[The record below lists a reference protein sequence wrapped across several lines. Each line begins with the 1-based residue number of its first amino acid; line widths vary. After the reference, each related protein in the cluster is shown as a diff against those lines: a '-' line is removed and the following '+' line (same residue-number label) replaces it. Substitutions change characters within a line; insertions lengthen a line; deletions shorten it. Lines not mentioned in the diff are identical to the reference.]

1 MVQHYFTSSR
11 IVKAFVCTFYVYFG
25 SCRDFPRPNLGLK
38 IGPRFFPIERLK
50 KNPKMKRIFPNFSL
64 SAAFWW
70 KFHENR
76 TENNKVTDVYIEISS
91 NY

>member
-11 IVKAFVCTFYVYFG
+11 IIKAFVCTVNVYFG
-25 SCRDFPRPNLGLK
+25 SCRDIPRPNLGLK
-38 IGPRFFPIERLK
+38 IGPSFSQLKDK
-50 KNPKMKRIFPNFSL
+50 KNPKMKRIFPNLSL

-76 TENNKVTDVYIEISS
+76 TENNKVTDVYIQISS